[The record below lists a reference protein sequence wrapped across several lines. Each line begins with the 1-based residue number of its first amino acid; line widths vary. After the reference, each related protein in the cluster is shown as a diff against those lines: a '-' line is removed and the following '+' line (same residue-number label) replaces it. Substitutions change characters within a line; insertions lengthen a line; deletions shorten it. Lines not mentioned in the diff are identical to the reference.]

1 MPSASTSIL
10 RRPSASRSSL
20 SHSMVVRSS
29 IAAFMIGRDLVEPV
43 AGDDEAAAVLG
54 EMARKAGEFARH
66 RQRQR
71 QRRIGRVEA
80 GCAHARLADRRRPVA
95 PGRAVQRR
103 DHVVGEAEHFRRLAD
118 RRAGA
123 VGDDRRGE
131 AGALAPVALVDVLDH
146 LLAPLV
152 LEIDV
157 DVGRLVALGRDEA
170 LEQEIEARR
179 VDLGDPEAEA
189 DGGIGR
195 RAAALAEDS
204 ARAGEAHDVVH
215 GEEIGRVVERGDE
228 GELVGRAPRAR
239 ARGRRR
245 DSAPARPRSAKASSA
260 ACGVA

>member
-1 MPSASTSIL
+1 
-10 RRPSASRSSL
+10 
-20 SHSMVVRSS
+20 
-29 IAAFMIGRDLVEPV
+29 
-43 AGDDEAAAVLG
+43 
-54 EMARKAGEFARH
+54 MARKAGELVRH
-66 RQRQR
+66 LERQRE
-71 QRRIGRVEA
+71 RRIGRIEA
-80 GCAHARLADRRRPVA
+80 GGAHLRPADRRRPVA

-103 DHVVGEAEHFRRLAD
+103 DHVVGEAEHLGRLAD

-123 VGDDRRGE
+123 IGDDRRGE

-179 VDLGDPEAEA
+179 IDLGDPEAEA
-189 DGGIGR
+189 DRGIGR
-195 RAAALAEDS
+195 RAAALAENA

-228 GELVGRAPRAR
+228 RELVRQRLAHPLRNARGIARLGALAVRRLRARPAASRNPRAILPDSD
-239 ARGRRR
+239 ARVRR
-245 DSAPARPRSAKASSA
+245 
-260 ACGVA
+260 G